1 MRHTDVETRYI
12 QDETLS
18 MGNTEG
24 QDTVEVRRDERGTE
38 DETHSRRDTL
48 RMRDTLTERR
58 TEDVRHIHDETH

>member
-24 QDTVEVRRDERGTE
+24 EDTVEVRRDERGTE
-38 DETHSRRDTL
+38 DERHVEDERHTHG
-48 RMRDTLTERR
+48 
-58 TEDVRHIHDETH
+58 ETH